1 MARQYEIR
9 ITQHAEQAM
18 REIGSYIAVDLQ
30 APETALQMLMTF
42 QAEIASLKQM
52 THRIFLTPEE
62 PWHSFGVRRMLV
74 KNYDIYFWIDEEKSV
89 VQITDVIYGKRNQAK
104 QLMNMPLDENS

>member
-42 QAEIASLKQM
+42 QAEIASLNKCR
-52 THRIFLTPEE
+52 TEF
-62 PWHSFGVRRMLV
+62 S
-74 KNYDIYFWIDEEKSV
+74 
-89 VQITDVIYGKRNQAK
+89 
-104 QLMNMPLDENS
+104 

>member
-1 MARQYEIR
+1 
-9 ITQHAEQAM
+9 
-18 REIGSYIAVDLQ
+18 
-30 APETALQMLMTF
+30 
-42 QAEIASLKQM
+42 
-52 THRIFLTPEE
+52 
-62 PWHSFGVRRMLV
+62 MLV